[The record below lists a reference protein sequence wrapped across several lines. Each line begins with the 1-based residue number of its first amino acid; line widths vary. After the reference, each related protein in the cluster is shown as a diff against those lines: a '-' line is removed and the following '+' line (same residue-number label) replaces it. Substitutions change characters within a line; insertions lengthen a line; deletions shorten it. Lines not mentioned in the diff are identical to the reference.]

1 MAKKVL
7 LIGAFDSK
15 GPEYAFVRDVV
26 LANGLEVITVN
37 TGVLGTTSLFPVD
50 VEATEVAEAA
60 GISLEQIRET
70 GDRGQAMVAMAQG
83 AEAMAGKMYA
93 DGRFDAI
100 FGMGGSGGSTM
111 VTAAMR
117 CLPLGVPKVCVCT
130 VASGDTSNYVGTS
143 DIILFPSATDVSGVN
158 RISRVTYTRAIGA
171 VIGMLQTEVS
181 PAIDDRPIVAASM
194 FGNTTACVDAC
205 RDLLEAAGYEVLVFH
220 AVGTGG
226 QTMESLIDQGLV
238 DACLDITTT
247 EWADELCGGVFS
259 AGTARLEAA
268 GRVGI
273 PHLIVPGCVDMVNFN
288 APDTVPQ
295 QFLDDGRLFYHWNTS
310 VTLMRTNL
318 EENRQLG
325 QIFAEK
331 ANQAIGP
338 IAFLL
343 PLGGVSILDGD
354 GEVFCDREADQ
365 ALFTSIKRNVNP
377 EIPVF
382 EIEANINDPAFS
394 QRAVEI
400 LLEMKRR

>member
-37 TGVLGTTSLFPVD
+37 TGVLGTTNLFPVD
-50 VEATEVAEAA
+50 IEAAEVAQA
-60 GISLEQIRET
+60 GGMSLEQIRKT
-70 GDRGQAMVAMAQG
+70 GDRGQAMGVMARG
-83 AEAMAGKMYA
+83 AEVMSGKMYEA
-93 DGRFDAI
+93 GSFDAI

-143 DIILFPSATDVSGVN
+143 DIILFPSATDVAGVN
-158 RISRVTYTRAIGA
+158 RLSRVTYTRAIGA

-205 RDLLEAAGYEVLVFH
+205 RDLLDAAGYEVLVFH

-259 AGTARLEAA
+259 AGPGRLEAA
-268 GRVGI
+268 GRVGV
-273 PHLIVPGCVDMVNFN
+273 PHLIVPGCVDMVNIN
-288 APDTVPQ
+288 APNTVPQ
-295 QFLDDGRLFYHWNTS
+295 EFLDDGRLFYHWNPS
-310 VTLMRTNL
+310 VTLMRTNI

-331 ANQAIGP
+331 ANQARGP

-354 GEVFCDREADQ
+354 GELFCDREANQ
-365 ALFTSIKRNVNP
+365 ALFASIKDNVNP
-377 EIPVF
+377 KIPVF
-382 EIEANINDPAFS
+382 EIEANINAPAFS

>member
-37 TGVLGTTSLFPVD
+37 TGVLGTTNLFPVD
-50 VEATEVAEAA
+50 IEAAEVAQA
-60 GISLEQIRET
+60 GGMSLEQIRKT
-70 GDRGQAMVAMAQG
+70 GDRGQAMVVMARG
-83 AEAMAGKMYA
+83 AEVMSGKMYEA
-93 DGRFDAI
+93 GSFDAI

-205 RDLLEAAGYEVLVFH
+205 RDLLDAAGYEVLVFH
-220 AVGTGG
+220 AVGTSG
-226 QTMESLIDQGLV
+226 QTIAVSYTHL
-238 DACLDITTT
+238 T
-247 EWADELCGGVFS
+247 
-259 AGTARLEAA
+259 
-268 GRVGI
+268 I
-273 PHLIVPGCVDMVNFN
+273 P
-288 APDTVPQ
+288 T
-295 QFLDDGRLFYHWNTS
+295 
-310 VTLMRTNL
+310 
-318 EENRQLG
+318 
-325 QIFAEK
+325 
-331 ANQAIGP
+331 
-338 IAFLL
+338 
-343 PLGGVSILDGD
+343 
-354 GEVFCDREADQ
+354 
-365 ALFTSIKRNVNP
+365 
-377 EIPVF
+377 
-382 EIEANINDPAFS
+382 
-394 QRAVEI
+394 I
-400 LLEMKRR
+400 LLI